1 MSSVRPA
8 GMGNRSTRV
17 LGLAALGALGTTVAL
32 GLGLPATAEQGVS
45 SRLIAIHPPLAWV
58 AYLSFGVTALASA
71 LYLWPRTRS
80 RLFDLAAGASAEVG
94 VVFTVLTLATG
105 SIWGRPTWGVWW
117 TWDARLTSTAL
128 MLALYLGYLA
138 LRRVP
143 ADVAVRSKRAAV
155 AALLA
160 VAVVPLN
167 HFAVEW
173 WRTLHQGESLAQ
185 GSARLDSSFVAAMLL
200 GFVAMTLVY
209 AWLLVH
215 RFRLEQ
221 LEEHLE
227 ASALTAALEERRREG
242 PGPGAGGAP
251 SGASPAPASPGP
263 TTQPAPARQ
272 PTPTTRPTPPARPV
286 PAASA
291 GSATSPSP
299 TPTTR

>member
-8 GMGNRSTRV
+8 GTGNRSTRV

-173 WRTLHQGESLAQ
+173 WRSLHQGRSLAQ
-185 GSARLDSSFVAAMLL
+185 LDPGSQLDPPFVAAMLVGL
-200 GFVAMTLVY
+200 VAMTLVY

-221 LEEHLE
+221 LEERLE
-227 ASALTAALEERRREG
+227 ASALTAALAERRSEG
-242 PGPGAGGAP
+242 AALEV
-251 SGASPAPASPGP
+251 
-263 TTQPAPARQ
+263 AR
-272 PTPTTRPTPPARPV
+272 
-286 PAASA
+286 
-291 GSATSPSP
+291 
-299 TPTTR
+299 